1 MAKRNKAIEQ
11 ILDRQVKELA
21 RVQKELEKMDI
32 NDRAY
37 NLVQERYATAVR
49 LTRDTKIFLTQREEK
64 LCVSE
69 VIDNVVK
76 ITSLLLG
83 IGCFLF
89 ESSDGF
95 YRLDMSKNLFRGVVK
110 LTANFR
116 H

>member
-1 MAKRNKAIEQ
+1 MAKRNNAIEQ
-11 ILDRQVKELA
+11 ILDMQVKELV
-21 RVQKELEKMDI
+21 RIQKELEKMDV

-37 NLVQERYATAVR
+37 NLAQERYATAVK

-64 LCVSE
+64 CVSE

-95 YRLDMSKNLFRGVVK
+95 YRLDMSKNLFRGIVK

>member
-11 ILDRQVKELA
+11 ILDMQVKELA

-49 LTRDTKIFLTQREEK
+49 LTKDMKNLTQREGK
-64 LCVSE
+64 TCVSE
-69 VIDNVVK
+69 VIDNIVK

-95 YRLDMSKNLFRGVVK
+95 YRLDMSKNLFRGVAK

>member
-32 NDRAY
+32 NDRVY

-49 LTRDTKIFLTQREEK
+49 LTRETKNLTQNGGK
-64 LCVSE
+64 TCVSE

-95 YRLDMSKNLFRGVVK
+95 YRLDMSKNLFRGVAK

>member
-1 MAKRNKAIEQ
+1 MAKKNNAIEQ
-11 ILDRQVKELA
+11 ILDMQVKELA
-21 RVQKELEKMDI
+21 RVQKELEKTDI

-37 NLVQERYATAVR
+37 NLVQERYAMAVR
-49 LTRDTKIFLTQREEK
+49 LTRDTKNLTKREEK
-64 LCVSE
+64 VCVSE

-95 YRLDMSKNLFRGVVK
+95 YRLDMSKNLFRGAVK
-110 LTANFR
+110 LAANFR

>member
-1 MAKRNKAIEQ
+1 MAKRNKTVEQ
-11 ILDRQVKELA
+11 ILDMQVKELV
-21 RVQKELEKMDI
+21 RIQKELEKMDV

-37 NLVQERYATAVR
+37 NLAQERYATAVR

-64 LCVSE
+64 ICVSE